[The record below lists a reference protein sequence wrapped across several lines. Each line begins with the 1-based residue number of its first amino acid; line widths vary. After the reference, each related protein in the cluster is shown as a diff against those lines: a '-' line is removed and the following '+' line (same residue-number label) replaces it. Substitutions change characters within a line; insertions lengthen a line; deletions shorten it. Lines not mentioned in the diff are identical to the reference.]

1 MPEISLLLPKEC
13 CLFRGRVALA
23 VCNLHS
29 SSCYVSF
36 SFSPFQIRNAGPQ
49 LLNTKTLYPMDK
61 GYI

>member
-36 SFSPFQIRNAGPQ
+36 SFSPFQIRNAGP
-49 LLNTKTLYPMDK
+49 NS
-61 GYI
+61 